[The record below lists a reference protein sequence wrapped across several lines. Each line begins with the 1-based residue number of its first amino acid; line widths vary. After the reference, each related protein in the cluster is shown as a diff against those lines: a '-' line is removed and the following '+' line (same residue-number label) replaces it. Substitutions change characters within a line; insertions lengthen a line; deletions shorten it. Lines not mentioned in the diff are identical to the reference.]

1 MCLPFPAADHPAVG
15 RNLDYVYL
23 ERNMDHVNVYFHGHA
38 YGHLS
43 WAHIYTIG
51 HPLMHAMTAC
61 NTTYLPPESAAVAR
75 STHVYAT
82 HPTRSCTSARCAI
95 VYFVSLPF
103 PAANH
108 PAAGRNMDYV
118 YKERSIDYV
127 HVHCHGGTHMGTAH
141 GPPIHPIGP
150 PSLFW

>member
-43 WAHIYTIG
+43 CIYTIG
-51 HPLMHAMTAC
+51 HPLMHALTAC
-61 NTTYLPPESAAVAR
+61 NTTYLPPESPAVAR

-82 HPTRSCTSARCAI
+82 HPTRSYTTARWAI
-95 VYFVSLPF
+95 VYFVCLPL
-103 PAANH
+103 PAADH
-108 PAAGRNMDYV
+108 PAVGRNMDYV
-118 YKERSIDYV
+118 YLERSIEYV
-127 HVHCHGGTHMGTAH
+127 HVHCHGHSYGHRLRT
-141 GPPIHPIGP
+141 PIHPIGH